1 MGFRRIIKNF
11 KIDGFDGFF
20 YRLLKKLNFKIKY
33 LNIIEKNKYNLDQ
46 RILKITNNQIISGL
60 YSILLS
66 RLLPRQLC
74 LFAHLPLRLHRYHYL
89 KILHVQWD

>member
-11 KIDGFDGFF
+11 KIDGLDGFF

-60 YSILLS
+60 YKGTYLVGKNHWG
-66 RLLPRQLC
+66 
-74 LFAHLPLRLHRYHYL
+74 AHDFSSKMLGVYEEQ
-89 KILHVQWD
+89 VQKKNIRH